1 MKYKKIFV
9 TGSGGFIGS
18 HLVDKLLTEGYSVT
32 ALIKY
37 NSNNDWGFLNKYKLQ
52 TNKNLKIILGDV
64 RDLPQMTCLI
74 KGSDVVIHLAALIG
88 IPYSYKAYNSYF
100 DTNLT
105 GTLNILKSSIDNKIK
120 RILTFSTSEVYGTA
134 KYTPIDEEHQL
145 IAQSPYSA
153 SKIAADK
160 LCESFILSFRAPI
173 TIVRPF
179 NTFGPR
185 QSMRAVIPDII
196 NQIYSN
202 KKYIELGNIKTRRDF
217 VYVSDTVNGVLDIL
231 NSNKTLYQTI
241 NIASGKSYSIKEI
254 YEKLKNITNIE
265 KKLIIKKERVR
276 PDKSEVLEL
285 LGSNKKI
292 KKLTKWKI
300 KNSFDAALSKTADWN
315 FKNKT
320 YTKKITYTI

>member
-18 HLVDKLLTEGYSVT
+18 HLVDKLLTEGYLVT

-37 NSNNDWGFLNKYKLQ
+37 NSNNDWGFLNKYKLDS
-52 TNKNLKIILGDV
+52 NRNLKVVLGDV
-64 RDLPQMTCLI
+64 RDLPQMTYLI

-160 LCESFILSFRAPI
+160 LCESFILSFKTPI

-196 NQIYSN
+196 NQIYSD
-202 KKYIELGNIKTRRDF
+202 KRYVELGNIKTRRDF
-217 VYVSDTVNGVLDIL
+217 VYVLDTVNGVLEIL

-241 NIASGKSYSIKEI
+241 NISSGKSHSIKEI
-254 YEKLKNITNIE
+254 YDKLKNITNIE

-276 PDKSEVLEL
+276 PNKSEVLEL

-292 KKLTKWKI
+292 KSLTKWKI
-300 KNSFDAALSKTADWN
+300 RNNFNVSLSKTAHWN
-315 FKNKT
+315 LKNKT
-320 YTKKITYTI
+320 YTRKITYTL

>member
-37 NSNNDWGFLNKYKLQ
+37 NSNNDWGFLNKYKLDL
-52 TNKNLKIILGDV
+52 NRNLKVVLGDV
-64 RDLPQMTCLI
+64 RDLPQMTYLI

-88 IPYSYKAYNSYF
+88 IPYSYNAYNSYF

-160 LCESFILSFRAPI
+160 ICESFILSFKTPI

-196 NQIYSN
+196 NQIYSD
-202 KKYIELGNIKTRRDF
+202 KRYVELGNIKTRRDF
-217 VYVSDTVNGVLDIL
+217 VYVLDTVNGVLEIL

-241 NIASGKSYSIKEI
+241 NISSGKSHSIKEI
-254 YEKLKNITNIE
+254 YDKLKNITNIE

-276 PDKSEVLEL
+276 PNKSEVLEL

-292 KKLTKWKI
+292 KSLTKWKI
-300 KNSFDAALSKTADWN
+300 INNFNVSLSKTAHWN
-315 FKNKT
+315 LKNKT
-320 YTKKITYTI
+320 YTRKITYTL